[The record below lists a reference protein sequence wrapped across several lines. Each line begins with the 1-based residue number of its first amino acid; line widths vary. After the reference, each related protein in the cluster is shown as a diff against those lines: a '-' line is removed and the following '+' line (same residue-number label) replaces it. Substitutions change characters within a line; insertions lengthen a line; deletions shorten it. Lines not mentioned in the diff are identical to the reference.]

1 LCTLFFYKDIWPK
14 YVDENMQVQMKCQM
28 LSLFTKMGLRNAS
41 QNDSP
46 NNEEGLVEQT
56 LTKWQAKAMLVLG
69 WIAKQQ
75 Q

>member
-1 LCTLFFYKDIWPK
+1 
-14 YVDENMQVQMKCQM
+14 MKCQM
-28 LSLFTKMGLRNAS
+28 LSLFTKMGLKNAS

>member
-1 LCTLFFYKDIWPK
+1 
-14 YVDENMQVQMKCQM
+14 MSMKICKCKW
-28 LSLFTKMGLRNAS
+28 SVKCCPLFTKMGLKNAS